1 MQLTAKTFLILL
13 SGVALAAAIAF
24 GIVGREVA
32 GEIIQKAYNRSSEV
46 TGSSSGG
53 NRR

>member
-1 MQLTAKTFLILL
+1 VQLTAPTFLILL
-13 SGVALAAAIAF
+13 GGVALAAALAF
-24 GIVGREVA
+24 GIGGREVA
-32 GEIIQKAYNRSSEV
+32 GEIIQKAYDRSNEV